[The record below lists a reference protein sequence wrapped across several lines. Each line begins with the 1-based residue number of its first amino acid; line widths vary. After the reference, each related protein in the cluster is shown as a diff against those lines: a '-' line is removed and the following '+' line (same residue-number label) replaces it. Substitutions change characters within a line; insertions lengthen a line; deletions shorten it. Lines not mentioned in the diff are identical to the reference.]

1 MKNPDWTRDEHLLVL
16 DLYLKNPKSP
26 PSKESKEVLECSASA
41 KSGPFELKSQQ
52 ILSDKLFLTECPLLA
67 VIGH

>member
-26 PSKESKEVLECSASA
+26 PSEESKEVLECSASA
-41 KSGPFELKSQQ
+41 KSGPFELKS
-52 ILSDKLFLTECPLLA
+52 
-67 VIGH
+67 